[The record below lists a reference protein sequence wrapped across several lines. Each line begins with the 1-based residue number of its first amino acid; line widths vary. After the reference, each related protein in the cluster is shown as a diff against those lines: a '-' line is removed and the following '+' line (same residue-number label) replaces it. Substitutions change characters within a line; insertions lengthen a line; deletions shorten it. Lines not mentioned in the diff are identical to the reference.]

1 MQCDRIG
8 QTSKGSLG
16 VGFFSATDGTQIFY
30 QDWGSGDP
38 VVFTHSWLLD
48 SNAWEY
54 QFHALV
60 ETGLRCIGL
69 DRRGH
74 GRSDVPG
81 SGYDYDT
88 LADDLAGLLQTLD
101 LRGVTLVGHS
111 MGGGE
116 IVRYLTRHG
125 RDRVARIALVAA
137 TVPGLLATPENPV
150 GLGASQLDAFLHQIR
165 TDRPGFY
172 SSWKQAFF
180 GTNLNSQISAEA
192 VNASI
197 EQARRT
203 SPLAATACLQSV
215 FHADFTAELRQLDL
229 PVLIIHGTA
238 DANNPID
245 VTGRRTA
252 ALLPG
257 AQFKEYD
264 LAAHG
269 LFMTHAGELNSDLL
283 AFIKS

>member
-1 MQCDRIG
+1 M
-8 QTSKGSLG
+8 
-16 VGFFSATDGTQIFY
+16 GFFSASDGTRIFY

-48 SNAWEY
+48 SHAWEY

-60 ETGLRCIGL
+60 EAGLRCIGL

-81 SGYDYDT
+81 TGYDYDT
-88 LADDLAGLLQTLD
+88 LADDLAGLLDHLD
-101 LRGVTLVGHS
+101 LQAATMVGHS

-116 IVRYLTRHG
+116 IVRYVTRHG
-125 RDRVARIALVAA
+125 RARVARIALVAA
-137 TVPGLLATPENPV
+137 TMPALLATPGDPV
-150 GLGASQLDAFLHQIR
+150 GLDPSALHGFLHGIR
-165 TDRPGFY
+165 TDRPAFY

-180 GTNLNSQISAEA
+180 GTHLNGRISAEA
-192 VNASI
+192 VDAMI

-203 SPLAATACLQSV
+203 SPMAATACLRSV
-215 FHADFTAELRQLDL
+215 FHADFTAELRRLDL

-245 VTGRRTA
+245 ITGRRTA
-252 ALLPG
+252 ALVPN
-257 AQFKEYD
+257 AQYKEYD
-264 LAAHG
+264 FAAHG
-269 LFMTHAGELNSDLL
+269 LFMTHAEELSADLL
-283 AFIKS
+283 AFIKSEPPG

>member
-1 MQCDRIG
+1 M
-8 QTSKGSLG
+8 
-16 VGFFSATDGTQIFY
+16 GFFSAADGTRIFY

-48 SNAWEY
+48 SDAWEY

-60 ETGLRCIGL
+60 EAGLRCIGM

-81 SGYDYDT
+81 RGYDYDT
-88 LADDLAGLLQTLD
+88 LADDLAGLLHNLD

-116 IVRYLTRHG
+116 IVRYIARHG
-125 RDRVARIALVAA
+125 RERVSRVALVAA
-137 TVPGLLATPENPV
+137 TLPALLATSEDEV
-150 GLGASQLDAFLHQIR
+150 GLDPSALQAMLHEIR
-165 TDRPGFY
+165 TDRPRFY

-180 GTNLNSQISAEA
+180 GTHLNGRISAEA
-192 VNASI
+192 ADASI
-197 EQARRT
+197 EQSRRT
-203 SPLAATACLQSV
+203 PSLVATACLQSI
-215 FHADFTAELRQLDL
+215 FNAEFTAELSRLDL

-252 ALLPG
+252 ALVPN
-257 AQFKEYD
+257 AQYKEYD

-269 LFMTHAGELNSDLL
+269 LFITHAEELSHDLL
-283 AFIKS
+283 TFIKS